1 MIDLDSIIN
10 TSNHFFA
17 TNSKIS
23 IGELASLFSRKKTQL
38 GILVIK
44 SRPPDLIVTF
54 ITRLIH
60 STKTQKS

>member
-23 IGELASLFSRKKTQL
+23 IGEVTSLFSRKKTQL
-38 GILVIK
+38 GIVIK

-60 STKTQKS
+60 STKTKKV